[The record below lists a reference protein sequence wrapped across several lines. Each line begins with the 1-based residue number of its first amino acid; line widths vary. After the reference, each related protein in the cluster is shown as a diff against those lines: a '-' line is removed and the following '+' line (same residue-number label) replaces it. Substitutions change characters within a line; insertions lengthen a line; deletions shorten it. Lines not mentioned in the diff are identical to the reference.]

1 MALVYEFDV
10 APHQRRLMAIRVQR
24 LERWH
29 RLHDHDG
36 RAIFWLVAIPALA
49 LFWAGVG
56 YLIDQIV

>member
-1 MALVYEFDV
+1 MEIVCQFDI
-10 APHQRRLMAIRVQR
+10 AAHQKRLMAIRAQR

-29 RLHDHDG
+29 LLHDHDG
-36 RAIFWLVAIPALA
+36 RATFWIVAAIVLA

>member
-1 MALVYEFDV
+1 
-10 APHQRRLMAIRVQR
+10 MAIRAQR

-49 LFWAGVG
+49 LFWAGIG